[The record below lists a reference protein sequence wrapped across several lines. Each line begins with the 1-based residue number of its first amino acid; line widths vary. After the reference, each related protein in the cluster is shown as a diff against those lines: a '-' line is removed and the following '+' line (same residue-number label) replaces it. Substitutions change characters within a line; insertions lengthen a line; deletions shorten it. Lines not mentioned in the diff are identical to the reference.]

1 MTNNIVNVNVAQVV
15 GSSPSTLQQTGA
27 FVSQGGTTKAANS
40 VTLITQVADLTA
52 ILTPTNAIT
61 SITWASNIVTVTTAA
76 PHNIPTG
83 QIVQGVI
90 AGVSPVGY
98 DGTFQCT
105 STGAETLTYPLGT
118 NPGSET
124 ALGTFQIGSAVQL
137 TAMANTFFAQGS
149 NLACYVLELGTNGTA
164 VGVTELQAYINA
176 PTLQIYNYLLPSTW
190 DVESTAP
197 TMCRNF
203 TGTTA
208 QVYFTVS
215 TTISTYTN
223 WSGIK
228 SVFALLPSPT
238 APVTEFSAADAFY
251 NMLFTNPSA
260 ASLMLPLLYQYVSGV
275 TPYVLT
281 NAQVTT
287 LKAAFMNW
295 IGTGAQ
301 GGISNT
307 LIMGGQYAD
316 GNVWSYWYGVD
327 YMSINLQQQ
336 LSAAVINGSNTP
348 QNPLYYNQAGINA
361 LEKVINNFCTNSAV
375 AFGVILTGYTSTA
388 VTFAAYIASN
398 PSDYTAGIY
407 RGFAVTF
414 TPRKGFTS
422 ITINLTASQIPTGS

>member
-40 VTLITQVADLTA
+40 VTLITQVSDLTA

-61 SITWASNIVTVTTAA
+61 SITWASNVVTVTTAT

-90 AGVSPVGY
+90 AGVAPVGY

-105 STGAETLTYPLGT
+105 STGAETFTYPLAT
-118 NPGSET
+118 NPGAET
-124 ALGTFQIGSAVQL
+124 ALGTFQIGSAIQL

-149 NLACYVLELGTNGTA
+149 NLACYVIELGTNGTA
-164 VGVTELQAYINA
+164 AGVTELQTYINA

-190 DVESTAP
+190 DIEPTAP
-197 TMCRNF
+197 TMVKNY

-215 TTISTYTN
+215 TTISTYAN
-223 WSGIK
+223 WTGIK
-228 SVFALLPSPT
+228 SVAWYLQSPT
-238 APVTEFSAADAFY
+238 APVTEFSAAAAFY
-251 NMLFTNPSA
+251 NMLNTNPSA

-281 NAQVTT
+281 NAQITAV
-287 LKAAFMNW
+287 KAAFGNW

-307 LIMGGQYAD
+307 LIQGGTYAD

-327 YMSINLQQQ
+327 YMAINLQQQ
-336 LSAAVINGSNTP
+336 LSAAVINGSNNP